1 MWIQDTLNARSPL
14 SVVLRL
20 TSESARGLG
29 FCSVDVC
36 MGSVL
41 VCHSPKGLATSLFS
55 MIVLFYRILA
65 FLPPKKQ

>member
-1 MWIQDTLNARSPL
+1 MWIQDTLHASL
-14 SVVLRL
+14 SLPVVLTL

-29 FCSVDVC
+29 FCSADVC
-36 MGSVL
+36 IGSVL

-55 MIVLFYRILA
+55 MIVLFCRILA